1 MLLLYLELVVEL
13 HKVVNT
19 HDETLQ
25 KKDNPSNGD
34 IFDGDTQ
41 LTRWYVYVVCSV
53 RLGPR
58 WSIGETFF
66 ALTQHNLKP
75 TPRSKVLIT
84 LE

>member
-41 LTRWYVYVVCSV
+41 LTR
-53 RLGPR
+53 
-58 WSIGETFF
+58 
-66 ALTQHNLKP
+66 
-75 TPRSKVLIT
+75 
-84 LE
+84 